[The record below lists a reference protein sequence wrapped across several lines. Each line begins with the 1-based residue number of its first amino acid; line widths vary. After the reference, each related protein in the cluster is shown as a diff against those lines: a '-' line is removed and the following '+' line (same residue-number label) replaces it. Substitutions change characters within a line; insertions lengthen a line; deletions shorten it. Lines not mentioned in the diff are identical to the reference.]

1 MSKETTKEI
10 TYHDHTGAKQ
20 TCTVDTETAQDIS
33 QYKDVYNKI
42 QYFFITEMD
51 LEPRSPGWV
60 RKMFIAQSRRL
71 EIRAIKEYLP
81 GVSEDILDHASYVA
95 SVRNTKSQEEPKI
108 LPYGIVPIL
117 YYKLFEKRKQL

>member
-10 TYHDHTGAKQ
+10 TYHDHNGVKRK
-20 TCTVDTETAQDIS
+20 CIVDAETAQNIG
-33 QYKDVYNKI
+33 QYKDIYNKI

-51 LEPRSPGWV
+51 LEPRSVGWA
-60 RKMFIAQSRRL
+60 RKMYIAQSHKL

-95 SVRNTKSQEEPKI
+95 SIRNTKSQEEPKF
-108 LPYGIVPIL
+108 LLYGIVPIL
-117 YYKLFEKRKQL
+117 YYNLFEKQKQL